1 MNEARRA
8 RDPGLQPERTA
19 LAWQR
24 TSVGF
29 VGASLL
35 FLRWGSQHG
44 PVVACVTAL
53 AGLVAAWTFVST
65 RRRMRRV
72 LTSFPDSV
80 LPSAATEVL
89 VLTGAT
95 VALGAG
101 ALWITLTD

>member
-1 MNEARRA
+1 VSQA

-29 VGASLL
+29 VGAALL

-44 PVVACVTAL
+44 PVVASVTAL
-53 AGLVAAWTFVST
+53 AALVGGWTFVST

-72 LTSFPDSV
+72 VASFPHSV

-89 VLTGAT
+89 VLTAAT
-95 VALGAG
+95 VALGVG
-101 ALWITLTD
+101 ALWIALAD